1 MLLIYIS
8 FICRFSDVDTNF
20 PPLFKRYLVGQGREL
35 ARQCVE
41 ESLKKKAQQKF
52 TPSPSLN
59 IAASFLIK

>member
-1 MLLIYIS
+1 MLFIFIQ

-41 ESLKKKAQQKF
+41 GPLKKQAQKLF